1 MSGGGIC
8 PHSVVTP
15 HMGFWMRNDNW
26 RLNLQWSQPTSTPS
40 LLHEQTS
47 FPSILLGI
55 SSLSGFISKIISIS
69 KSSLQDC
76 LLSKFYKSPLS
87 QPSITFIP
95 TPNLKLQPSTKSHT
109 LSTDTQIHSCFI
121 LGYLPKPFLSQRRD
135 GQRAKGQVEVS
146 GAKWLRKV
154 ALVTYFLI
162 AIHFHFLKLFLDLY
176 QISHSLPTPI
186 PSWCFCGFSF

>member
-1 MSGGGIC
+1 MPGGGIC

-15 HMGFWMRNDNW
+15 HVGFWMRNGNW
-26 RLNLQWSQPTSTPS
+26 WLNLQWSPPTSTPS

-55 SSLSGFISKIISIS
+55 SALSGFISKITSIS

-87 QPSITFIP
+87 QPSITFIS

-109 LSTDTQIHSCFI
+109 LSTETQIHSSRAVLSWAIF
-121 LGYLPKPFLSQRRD
+121 LNRSFPKEQT
-135 GQRAKGQVEVS
+135 AKGPKDKS
-146 GAKWLRKV
+146 KYLGPDDWGKWHL
-154 ALVTYFLI
+154 LL
-162 AIHFHFLKLFLDLY
+162 
-176 QISHSLPTPI
+176 
-186 PSWCFCGFSF
+186 SF